1 MRQTTSAEI
10 AIWPSGRMPAR
21 AAVDLDAR
29 ALADWEDLAA
39 ACQGNQ
45 DAFARL
51 VERHEPRLFA
61 LCRSL
66 LGDAALAEEATQEVF
81 LRLFRRGGSYRRGGR
96 LYRLLYRMATNWCL
110 NQLRR
115 RRIVRFL
122 SLGDGGANEV
132 DDAPRIAL
140 RADGIEDER
149 PSSERQLE
157 SAQEWRAVQQAID
170 ALAPG
175 QRAVVVLV
183 RLHGL
188 SYREAA
194 EVLGTTVRSVESR
207 LVRAMK
213 ALRRQH
219 AAAEA
224 SPGSAHQAAR

>member
-132 DDAPRIAL
+132 DAAPRFAL

-175 QRAVVVLV
+175 QLQVVSNQIEDRLRQPSRGRIPTCRGPPCRSFSRGV
-183 RLHGL
+183 RRLAGRRRRSRSCL
-188 SYREAA
+188 
-194 EVLGTTVRSVESR
+194 TT
-207 LVRAMK
+207 
-213 ALRRQH
+213 
-219 AAAEA
+219 
-224 SPGSAHQAAR
+224 P